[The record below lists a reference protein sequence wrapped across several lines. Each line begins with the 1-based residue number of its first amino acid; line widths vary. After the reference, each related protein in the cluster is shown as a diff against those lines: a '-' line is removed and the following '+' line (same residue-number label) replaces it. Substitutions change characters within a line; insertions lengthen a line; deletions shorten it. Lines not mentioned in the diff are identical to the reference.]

1 MKRLVS
7 FILTALFCFA
17 SLAQA
22 QTASPAN
29 PPAKPAAAKEDCG
42 CEGKPLPDIIAT
54 VNGVQIKVK
63 DIDEPIASRI
73 QTLQQEIINAR
84 KREVDLQI
92 NSKLLEA
99 EAKKRGTTANKLI
112 EQEIVAKAKEPTEAE
127 AQAFYDQNKTRI
139 NGAFKDVK
147 KDIIEYLRADRQRA
161 EAAELAKRLRAAADV
176 KIIVAEAT
184 PPATEAERTRLFAT
198 VNGERITSGDVEDSL
213 RPMIFELQ
221 EQIYELRKQQLDL
234 KINDILLEQEAL
246 KRKITARAL
255 IEAEVTSKVKPV
267 AEADAQKFYEEN
279 KDRLNGGEYTQLKP
293 QIMQYLSQ
301 QESRRAEG
309 AFAEQLRKSAA
320 IQISLIAPEPPA
332 YNIAIDDQP
341 MKGNQ
346 AATVTVV
353 EFTDFQCPSCA
364 KSQPVLEAIAAE
376 FGDKVKLVVRDFPL
390 DQHAFAFKA
399 AEAAEAAREQG
410 KYWEYIA
417 ILFQNQS
424 ALEVPKLKEYATQVG
439 LDRQKFDAALDSG
452 KFTEKV
458 RRDLT
463 DGMKIGVNSTPT
475 VFINGRRVRDR
486 SRESLKAAIEAALKQ
501 SAGK

>member
-7 FILTALFCFA
+7 GVLTILFCFA
-17 SLAQA
+17 PLAQA

-29 PPAKPAAAKEDCG
+29 SPAKPASAKEDCG
-42 CEGKPLPDIIAT
+42 CEGKPLPDVIAT

-63 DIDEPIASRI
+63 DIEEPIANRI
-73 QTLQQEIINAR
+73 QALQQEIITAR
-84 KREVDLQI
+84 KREVDLQV

-99 EAKKRGTTANKLI
+99 EAKKRGTTATKLI

-139 NGAFKDVK
+139 NGEFKDVK
-147 KDIIEYLRADRQRA
+147 KDIIEYIKADRQRT

-184 PPATEAERTRLFAT
+184 PPATEAERARLFAT

-213 RPMIFELQ
+213 RPMIYELQ
-221 EQIYELRKQQLDL
+221 EQIYELRKQQLEL
-234 KINDILLEQEAL
+234 KINDTLLEQEAL

-279 KDRLNGGEYTQLKP
+279 KAKINGEYAQLKP
-293 QIMQYLSQ
+293 QIMQYLAQ

-309 AFAEQLRKSAA
+309 AFAEQLRKGAA
-320 IQISLIAPEPPA
+320 VQVSLPEPEPPT

-346 AATVTVV
+346 TATVTIV

-364 KSQPVLEAIAAE
+364 KSQPVLEAVAAE
-376 FGDKVKLVVRDFPL
+376 FGDKIKLVVRDFPL
-390 DQHAFAFKA
+390 EQHTFAFKA

-417 ILFQNQS
+417 ILFQNQT

-439 LDRQKFDAALDSG
+439 LDRPKFDAALDSN
-452 KFTEKV
+452 KFAEKV
-458 RRDLT
+458 RRDLK
-463 DGMKIGVNSTPT
+463 DGMKVGVNSTPT
-475 VFINGRRVRDR
+475 VFINGRRVKDR
-486 SRESLKAAIEAALKQ
+486 SRESLKAAIETALKQ
-501 SAGK
+501 NAGK

>member
-1 MKRLVS
+1 MKRFVSLVITVLS
-7 FILTALFCFA
+7 CIAP
-17 SLAQA
+17 LAQA

-42 CEGKPLPDIIAT
+42 CEGKPLPDVIAT
-54 VNGVQIKVK
+54 VNGVQIKIK

-73 QTLQQEIINAR
+73 QALQQEIISAR

-92 NSKLLEA
+92 NSKLLDA

-112 EQEIVAKAKEPTEAE
+112 EQEIVAKTKEPTEAE

-139 NGAFKDVK
+139 NGEFKDVK
-147 KDIIEYLRADRQRA
+147 KDIIEYLKADRQRA

-176 KIIVAEAT
+176 KVLVAEAT
-184 PPATEAERTRLFAT
+184 PPATEAERARLFAT
-198 VNGERITSGDVEDSL
+198 VNGERITSADVEDSL
-213 RPMIFELQ
+213 RPMIFESQ

-234 KINDILLEQEAL
+234 KINDTLLEQEAL
-246 KRKITARAL
+246 KRKMTSRAL
-255 IEAEVTSKVKPV
+255 IEAEITSKVKPV

-279 KDRLNGGEYTQLKP
+279 KDRLNGEYEKLKP
-293 QIMQYLSQ
+293 QIMQYLAQ

-309 AFAEQLRKSAA
+309 AFADQLRKSAA
-320 IQISLIAPEPPA
+320 IQVALPEPEPPT

-341 MKGNQ
+341 MRGGQ
-346 AATVTVV
+346 GATVTVV

-376 FGDKVKLVVRDFPL
+376 FGDKIKLVVRDFPL
-390 DQHAFAFKA
+390 EQHTFAFKA

-417 ILFQNQS
+417 LLFRNQS

-458 RRDLT
+458 RRDLM
-463 DGMKIGVNSTPT
+463 DGMKVGVNSTPT

-501 SAGK
+501 NAGK

>member
-1 MKRLVS
+1 MKRFISLV
-7 FILTALFCFA
+7 LMALFCFA

-22 QTASPAN
+22 QTASTAN
-29 PPAKPAAAKEDCG
+29 PPAKPAAPKEDCG

-54 VNGVQIKVK
+54 VNGVKIMVK
-63 DIDEPIASRI
+63 DIDEPIASRV
-73 QTLQQEIINAR
+73 QALQQEIINAR

-112 EQEIVAKAKEPTEAE
+112 EQEIVAKTKEPTEAE

-139 NGAFKDVK
+139 NGEFKDVK
-147 KDIIEYLRADRQRA
+147 KDIIEYLKADRQRA

-176 KIIVAEAT
+176 KIVVAEAT
-184 PPATEAERTRLFAT
+184 PPATEAERARLFAT

-213 RPMIFELQ
+213 RPMIFESQ

-234 KINDILLEQEAL
+234 RINDMLLEQEAL

-255 IEAEVTSKVKPV
+255 IDAEITSKVKPV
-267 AEADAQKFYEEN
+267 TEADAQKFYDEN
-279 KDRLNGGEYTQLKP
+279 KDRVNGEYAQLKP

-309 AFAEQLRKSAA
+309 VFADQLRKAAA
-320 IQISLIAPEPPA
+320 IQISLPAPEPPA

-346 AATVTVV
+346 SATVTVV

-376 FGDKVKLVVRDFPL
+376 FGDKIKLVVRDFPL
-390 DQHAFAFKA
+390 DQHTFAFKA

-424 ALEVPKLKEYATQVG
+424 ALDVPKLKEYATQVG

-463 DGMKIGVNSTPT
+463 DGIKIGVNSTPT

-501 SAGK
+501 SPGK